1 MIDITDRRLYVA
13 ALESLQR
20 FKQER
25 GRAYKGRFVQ
35 LFLGLKFYQDDIPS
49 MFSNQFVG
57 TEVLQTMLDDLY
69 FKSSRPANDGV
80 LVLFEA
86 AYHAR
91 TGLVAPGNTMAQNT
105 WRNNLNLQK
114 GIGCYAPAQDLS
126 SQTFLDQHRVECR
139 HLAPVAPGLLSG
151 ATCSLCTTGARYR
164 NESHRKWL
172 RIDPNGA
179 GYALVDIFNVANFS
193 PYVAPDG
200 NRIPALPAA
209 IALYHD
215 ADPSLR
221 IGNRTEIELA
231 DFARDFNFADDE
243 FLSYFDDS
251 PANPYNAAL
260 LRRFL
265 SSRYEPITGAPQ
277 RRARVSRRRVSPPP
291 VVRRV
296 PTAVLSGTP
305 TAPPAVNT
313 GWDAEQF
320 VIAALRQNDWIVYDV
335 SRQHLG
341 YDILAQ
347 RGRSTAY
354 VEVKSSCGYCTP
366 TLTTREWQQARR
378 HSEQFVLAV
387 LEHFDPKALN
397 TVYFVRDPAN
407 TCSATELQTTTHSI
421 PRSAWTAVAVPAS
434 RL

>member
-1 MIDITDRRLYVA
+1 MIDITDRRLYRA
-13 ALESLQR
+13 ALQSLQAFR
-20 FKQER
+20 QER
-25 GRAYKGRFVQ
+25 GRGYKGRFTQ
-35 LFLGLKFYQDDIPS
+35 MFIGLKFYQDDIPS
-49 MFSNQFVG
+49 MYSNQFVS

-69 FKSSRPANDGV
+69 AKSSRPANDGV

-91 TGLVAPGNTMAQNT
+91 TGLVGQTNTGAQNT
-105 WRNNLNLQK
+105 WRNNFNLQK

-126 SQTFLDQHRVECR
+126 SQTFLDQHRVNCR
-139 HLAPVAPGLLSG
+139 HLAPVVPGVLSG

-179 GYALVDIFNVANFS
+179 GYALVDIFNIANFS

-200 NRIPALPAA
+200 NRIPALPMA

-221 IGNRTEIELA
+221 IGNRREIELS
-231 DFARDFNFADDE
+231 DFATDFNFGSDE
-243 FLSYFDDS
+243 FLAYFDDS
-251 PANPYNAAL
+251 PLNSYNAAL
-260 LRRFL
+260 LRRYPTSRYQPL
-265 SSRYEPITGAPQ
+265 SSGVPPAARPRTAARRLRAALATAP
-277 RRARVSRRRVSPPP
+277 
-291 VVRRV
+291 
-296 PTAVLSGTP
+296 VLSGTP

-320 VIAALRQNDWIVYDV
+320 VISALRQNGWTVYDV

-341 YDILAQ
+341 YDIVAK
-347 RGRSTAY
+347 RGTSTLY
-354 VEVKSSCGYCTP
+354 VEVKSSSGYCTP
-366 TLTTREWQQARR
+366 TLTSREWQQARR
-378 HSEQFVLAV
+378 CGERFVLAV
-387 LEHFDPKALN
+387 LEHFDPSGLN

-407 TCSATELQTTTHSI
+407 RCSASEVQTTTHSI
-421 PRSAWTAVAVPAS
+421 SRRSWTAAAVPAA